1 MFEIAY
7 TFRGSILFSF
17 STANIVTLEE
27 KFKKWGNF
35 LLCQLMAWDL
45 TVFLIIKIAVNQK
58 IRLHIS
64 FLR

>member
-1 MFEIAY
+1 MFM
-7 TFRGSILFSF
+7 SFSF
-17 STANIVTLEE
+17 RTANIVTLEE
-27 KFKKWGNF
+27 KFKKWGDF

-64 FLR
+64 SF

>member
-45 TVFLIIKIAVNQK
+45 TVFLILKVI
-58 IRLHIS
+58 
-64 FLR
+64 

>member
-35 LLCQLMAWDL
+35 FQKPSSRLLSTKQSRVYNLGKVSDGL
-45 TVFLIIKIAVNQK
+45 PNPS
-58 IRLHIS
+58 R
-64 FLR
+64 